1 LIFKLQPSYL
11 VLYKTYKFNQRG
23 VIHRTLSAAKKFS
36 RPSEDG
42 SAGGGWGEECR
53 AVRANTKR
61 GQPRRLL
68 VQSRTQQKSF
78 LFLLEEKIGRAQ
90 NQKRRENF
98 FAGLR
103 VVASGGGAASFVGG
117 FPKMRSDFVQG
128 VEPNRIIRVLRLGAS
143 PLGGQ
148 IGKNFPRLFGF
159 KANRLRAQNVVRR
172 AKRGVNGNLQP
183 ILFLPPKAEREAI
196 IFNCPKA
203 I

>member
-1 LIFKLQPSYL
+1 LPAHGSGGARARI
-11 VLYKTYKFNQRG
+11 NN
-23 VIHRTLSAAKKFS
+23 SAAKKFS